1 MESKFKFL
9 TKHSLKKKIKNKWFL
24 IANIVVAI
32 VAIALVNIDSIVTM
46 FGGDFNK
53 PLTINVLDNTG
64 YYENIKT
71 NLKGVEGYLGTS
83 KLKIAKASDIK
94 KSKKEIKD
102 TKDILLVINPDDVNI
117 FNVEFIT
124 DSYVDTVKYQAII
137 ASLNSTKQSIALDL
151 SKIDK
156 EELNGISAPIEI
168 KRSFLSEEKTED
180 EENTR
185 TLLSVASLII
195 ALPCFMLIMYLVQMI
210 GAEINEE
217 KSTRGM
223 EIIIGNVSPKTHFF
237 SKILSSNLFVIIQ
250 GGLLLI
256 YSGVG
261 LIIRKLTTPS
271 SHQGMEAIKEAAD
284 SLDLSGVLEMIE
296 KSGILNKL
304 GYIIPL
310 IIILLLLSF
319 LAYSLLAGILASM
332 TTNMENYQ
340 QLQTPLMVISL
351 AGFYLILISA
361 MFPGAVFVKIASVI
375 PLMSISLAPSL
386 LLSGEI
392 GVGLII
398 VAILLL
404 ALLNFILIKFGLKIY
419 KVGIL
424 NYSESDLWKK
434 MFRAVKEK

>member
-1 MESKFKFL
+1 MENKFKFL

-24 IANIVVAI
+24 IANVI
-32 VAIALVNIDSIVTM
+32 VALITIALVNIDSIVTM

-53 PLTINVLDNTG
+53 PLKINIVDNTG
-64 YYENIKT
+64 YYENVKT
-71 NLKGVEGYLGTS
+71 GLKGVESYLGTS
-83 KLKIAKASDIK
+83 KLKISKIDDIK
-94 KSKKEIKD
+94 EAKKKLKGTD
-102 TKDILLVINPDDVNI
+102 DILLVINPDINNI
-117 FNVEFIT
+117 YNIEFIT
-124 DSYVDTVKYQAII
+124 DAYVDTVKYQAII
-137 ASLNSTKQSIALDL
+137 TSLNTTKQGIALDL
-151 SKIDK
+151 SGIDK
-156 EELNGISAPIEI
+156 EKLNQISSLVEV
-168 KRSFLSEEKTED
+168 KRTFINEEKTED

-185 TLLSVASLII
+185 TLLSVSSLII

-237 SKILSSNLFVIIQ
+237 SKILSSNLFVLIQ
-250 GGLLLI
+250 GGLILL
-256 YSGVG
+256 YSTVG
-261 LIIRKLTTPS
+261 LMIRKLTTDP
-271 SHQGMEAIKEAAD
+271 SHQGMKAIKEAAAT
-284 SLDLSGVLEMIE
+284 LDLSGVLEMIE

-319 LAYSLLAGILASM
+319 LAYSLLAGVLASM

-340 QLQTPLMVISL
+340 QLQTPLMIISL
-351 AGFYLILISA
+351 AGFYLIIISA
-361 MFPGAVFVKIASVI
+361 MFPGALFVKIASVI

-404 ALLNFILIKFGLKIY
+404 MILNFILIKFGLKIY

-424 NYSESDLWKK
+424 NYSESNLWKK

>member
-53 PLTINVLDNTG
+53 PLKINVLDNTG

-102 TKDILLVINPDDVNI
+102 TKDILLVINPDDVNV

-151 SKIDK
+151 SGIDK
-156 EELNGISAPIEI
+156 EKLNGISAPIEI

-237 SKILSSNLFVIIQ
+237 SKILSSNLFVLIQ

-261 LIIRKLTTPS
+261 LIIRKLTTTS

-319 LAYSLLAGILASM
+319 WL
-332 TTNMENYQ
+332 TH
-340 QLQTPLMVISL
+340 
-351 AGFYLILISA
+351 YLRE
-361 MFPGAVFVKIASVI
+361 F
-375 PLMSISLAPSL
+375 
-386 LLSGEI
+386 
-392 GVGLII
+392 
-398 VAILLL
+398 
-404 ALLNFILIKFGLKIY
+404 
-419 KVGIL
+419 
-424 NYSESDLWKK
+424 
-434 MFRAVKEK
+434 